1 MDIEMWL
8 DSLGFEVE
16 EPEIAVM
23 ALAETVTEEFIESS
37 MIKANYNG
45 HTYGICSVSGYDW
58 DSAED
63 ICEALGGHLVT
74 INDSDEQC
82 FIEEKLLSKGTKNS
96 YWIGGQYTSSGWRWL
111 TGEDFSAYTKWTPT
125 QPDNYLGQE
134 DKPKA
139 PPQPAPHRL

>member
-1 MDIEMWL
+1 MLYYKIKDNYTNNISDKYTAYTEELDGIKRLQAFRFDEDLHMLLPVETTYDLENNTVICEASELGTYCLMDIEMWL

-63 ICEALGGHLVT
+63 ICNPV
-74 INDSDEQC
+74 
-82 FIEEKLLSKGTKNS
+82 
-96 YWIGGQYTSSGWRWL
+96 
-111 TGEDFSAYTKWTPT
+111 
-125 QPDNYLGQE
+125 
-134 DKPKA
+134 
-139 PPQPAPHRL
+139 